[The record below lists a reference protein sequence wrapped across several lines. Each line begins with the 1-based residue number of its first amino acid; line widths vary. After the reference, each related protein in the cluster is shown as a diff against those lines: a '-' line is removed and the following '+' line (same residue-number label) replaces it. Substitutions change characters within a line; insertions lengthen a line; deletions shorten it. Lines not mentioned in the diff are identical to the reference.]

1 MKCKEKVLYCKECG
15 CELTSDNKSG
25 YCERHKRKQAGN
37 LKKAVGALLSSGG
50 ALLLIP
56 KLFLRKK

>member
-15 CELTSDNKSG
+15 CELTSDNKLG

-37 LKKAVGALLSSGG
+37 LKKAVGALLSSG

>member
-1 MKCKEKVLYCKECG
+1 MKHKDKIQYCKECG

-25 YCERHKRKQAGN
+25 YCEKHKRKQVGN
-37 LKKAVGALLSSGG
+37 LKKVGGVLLSIGG

-56 KLFLRKK
+56 KFLIKKK